1 METKKQNKKTNL
13 RHTQNTPPAKQNNT
27 SVINIIGCK
36 KKKDILPMKWEKD
49 VGKKKKKSE
58 NLIVIEKFS
67 SKKSSM
73 KD

>member
-1 METKKQNKKTNL
+1 
-13 RHTQNTPPAKQNNT
+13 
-27 SVINIIGCK
+27 
-36 KKKDILPMKWEKD
+36 MKWEKD
-49 VGKKKKKSE
+49 VGKKKKSE